1 MYVCMYVCM
10 FVCVCACM
18 RVCVTVC
25 ISTFETERRR
35 VGFIIQY
42 ERSPVLYSAQSFNE
56 LDTAQHGYRLNTPSQ
71 LRDTCLLDHG
81 IVYHMTISR
90 LYLYQLQSHRH
101 PIGQMHKCWPYERA
115 STHRIVVIII
125 DGKL

>member
-1 MYVCMYVCM
+1 M
-10 FVCVCACM
+10 CVSL
-18 RVCVTVC
+18 CV
-25 ISTFETERRR
+25 FRRLRLREER

-42 ERSPVLYSAQSFNE
+42 EHSPVLYSAQSFNE
-56 LDTAQHGYRLNTPSQ
+56 LDTAQHGYRLKTPSQ

-90 LYLYQLQSHRH
+90 LYLCQLQSHRH
-101 PIGQMHKCWPYERA
+101 PIGQMHKCWLYERA

>member
-1 MYVCMYVCM
+1 MHAC
-10 FVCVCACM
+10 VCVSL
-18 RVCVTVC
+18 CV
-25 ISTFETERRR
+25 FRRLRLREER

-71 LRDTCLLDHG
+71 LRNTCFFRSWKSLSYDYIL
-81 IVYHMTISR
+81 SR